1 MKKLLFIGMCTVL
14 LGSACTKDWLQDYT
28 ADPARPLEVSVKV
41 LLPSAQVSYTMAQGD
56 ALPRL
61 TSIFL
66 QQMTGAD
73 RQSLAHN
80 RYAQIGEADFDVI
93 WADNGYAGGMK
104 DLQLII
110 EATEGK
116 SPRYCGIARI
126 MMAQYLGMFTDI
138 WGDIPYGNALKG
150 ADDYNP
156 SYVSQQQIYTS
167 IEEMLTTAIAEL
179 GQPVGAIAPG
189 SEDLIYG
196 GNVTKWTK
204 LAWSLKARYLNHLS
218 KKGALYRP
226 ADILTAVSNGMSSS
240 ADNAKLT
247 FLAAPNNNPWYQF
260 NTQRAG
266 YILQFGTMYD
276 RMTTKNDPR
285 ISAFR
290 SADSTE
296 MPYYGSETSP
306 VNWMTY
312 AELLFIKAEVE
323 SRQSAGTLAATLD
336 AAVEAHMSE
345 LGVSSAAAATY
356 VGALPAAPALS
367 DVMYEKHLALFSH
380 VEAWTDW
387 RRTGY
392 PTLAVYPGAQ
402 LPEIPR
408 RMPYPQGERLY
419 NDNFIDL
426 QGNNSFLTRH
436 WWDQP

>member
-1 MKKLLFIGMCTVL
+1 VL
-14 LGSACTKDWLQDYT
+14 LGSACTKEWLQDYT

-126 MMAQYLGMFTDI
+126 MMAQYLGLFTDI
-138 WGDIPYGNALKG
+138 WGDIPYGSALKG
-150 ADDYNP
+150 AGDYNP
-156 SYVSQQQIYTS
+156 SYASQQQIYTT
-167 IEEMLTTAIAEL
+167 IEEMLTTAISEL
-179 GQPVGAIAPG
+179 GQPVGAMAPG

-240 ADNAKLT
+240 ADN
-247 FLAAPNNNPWYQF
+247 P
-260 NTQRAG
+260 
-266 YILQFGTMYD
+266 
-276 RMTTKNDPR
+276 
-285 ISAFR
+285 S
-290 SADSTE
+290 
-296 MPYYGSETSP
+296 
-306 VNWMTY
+306 
-312 AELLFIKAEVE
+312 
-323 SRQSAGTLAATLD
+323 
-336 AAVEAHMSE
+336 
-345 LGVSSAAAATY
+345 
-356 VGALPAAPALS
+356 
-367 DVMYEKHLALFSH
+367 
-380 VEAWTDW
+380 
-387 RRTGY
+387 
-392 PTLAVYPGAQ
+392 
-402 LPEIPR
+402 
-408 RMPYPQGERLY
+408 
-419 NDNFIDL
+419 
-426 QGNNSFLTRH
+426 
-436 WWDQP
+436 